1 MCKSIV
7 NLTFGKIK
15 CSIAITLNSTIMSRV
30 SNQKLVQDLE
40 NTVREL
46 KNIHASR
53 KVILEKIN
61 NSYEK
66 TEAK

>member
-1 MCKSIV
+1 
-7 NLTFGKIK
+7 
-15 CSIAITLNSTIMSRV
+15 MSRV

-53 KVILEKIN
+53 KVILEKIS

-66 TEAK
+66 ADTK